1 MSKACASLGV
11 KGSEKRGMWGR
22 LGSPSEGEARARVSL
37 PLCATVT
44 AVSGLGRRKDFKKM
58 AECLLYSSRGR

>member
-11 KGSEKRGMWGR
+11 KGSEKGGTWGR
-22 LGSPSEGEARARVSL
+22 SGSPSEGEARARVSL

-44 AVSGLGRRKDFKKM
+44 AVSGLGRGKD
-58 AECLLYSSRGR
+58 